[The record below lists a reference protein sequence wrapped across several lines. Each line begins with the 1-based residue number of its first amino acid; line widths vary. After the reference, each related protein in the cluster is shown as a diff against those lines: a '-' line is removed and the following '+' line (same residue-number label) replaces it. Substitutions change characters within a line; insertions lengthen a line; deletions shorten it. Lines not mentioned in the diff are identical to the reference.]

1 MNRRWAVGSVA
12 LGWLLMIGLLWPHRG
27 LVPFWD
33 GWVYARCILD
43 EPGII
48 TRCAWHPALAWTIP
62 MLLAKLG
69 ALPGATPL
77 FAPQLV
83 LGLVALVGW
92 ARLVA
97 AVLPDDEDRTIR
109 AMLVVALAIHPA
121 TLTAVLQPNIDLAVL
136 AWGIW
141 TLGAL
146 VRRDVLGMVVFGTLL
161 CFSKE
166 TGVLLYGIAAA
177 VCWWSLLRT
186 PSVVRRTVASAVP
199 VVIYAAVVF
208 GPAILAAGQAQT
220 IWGVSNGSPGFLRD
234 FRPWD
239 LWSKQLLNQAFLVTV
254 LQFQWVPTLGIA
266 VGAGLAMRRGRW
278 SWRDLAPT
286 TGWRCLA
293 WTLVVAFYVITS
305 YRTYSNLRYF
315 TIFVP
320 FFALGAIVLL
330 SHAGVARRTRT
341 VALALWLPCLLASVR
356 WSADPVS
363 RAALGTFSIG
373 AERMFR
379 VTRIS
384 GECCGYG
391 HDALAYNL
399 QYTGLGRVLDRA
411 MSQLRPGDSTIVVKT
426 RWLGWAW
433 LTALDPVTQRRTL
446 DEKHGVLPPMI
457 EAESLLVDRARPARV
472 WFVVAPNVP
481 VGPEFLAPTYRQGER
496 REVSAGGATLQ
507 LIELLRIP

>member
-1 MNRRWAVGSVA
+1 MTRRWAIGSVV
-12 LGWLLMIGLLWPHRG
+12 LGWLVMIGLLWPHRG

-33 GWVYARCILD
+33 GWVYARCVLD

-69 ALPGATPL
+69 SVPGATPL

-92 ARLVA
+92 SRLVA
-97 AVLPDDEDRTIR
+97 AVMPASEDRVIR
-109 AMLVVALAIHPA
+109 AMLVLGVAIHPA
-121 TLTAVLQPNIDLAVL
+121 TLAAVLQPNIDLAVL
-136 AWGIW
+136 AWGLW

-146 VRRDVLGMVVFGTLL
+146 VRRELAAMVLFGTLL

-177 VCWWSLLRT
+177 VWWSTLWRT
-186 PSVVRRTVASAVP
+186 PAVLRHTLAFSIP
-199 VVIYAAVVF
+199 LLVYAAVVF
-208 GPAILAAGQAQT
+208 GPAVLAAGHSPT

-254 LQFQWVPTLGIA
+254 LQFQWVPALGIA
-266 VGAGLAMRRGRW
+266 VGATLALRRGHWR
-278 SWRDLAPT
+278 WRDFAPT
-286 TGWRCLA
+286 TGWRMLA
-293 WTLVVAFYVITS
+293 WTLLSGFYVITS

-320 FFALGAIVLL
+320 FLALGAAVILA
-330 SHAGVARRTRT
+330 HAGVSRRWRT
-341 VALALWLPCLLASVR
+341 LALACWIPALLLSVR
-356 WSADPVS
+356 WSADPVT
-363 RAALGTFSIG
+363 RAIVGTFSLG
-373 AERMFR
+373 DEQMFR

-399 QYTGLGRVLDRA
+399 QYTALGRVLDRA
-411 MSQLRPGDSTIVVKT
+411 MSELRPGDSTIVVKT

-446 DEKHGVLPPMI
+446 DERHGVLPPMI
-457 EAESLLVDRARPARV
+457 EAESLTVDASRPRRV
-472 WFVVAPNVP
+472 WFVLAPHVP
-481 VGPEFLAPTYRQGER
+481 IGPESLAPLYTPFER
-496 REVSAGGATLQ
+496 RTVRAGGAALE
-507 LIELLRIP
+507 LIELRRAP